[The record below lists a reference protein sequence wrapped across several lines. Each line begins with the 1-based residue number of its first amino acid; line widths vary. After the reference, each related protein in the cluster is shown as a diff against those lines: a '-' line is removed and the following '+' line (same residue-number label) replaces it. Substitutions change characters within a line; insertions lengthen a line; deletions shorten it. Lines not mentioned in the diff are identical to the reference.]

1 MNLAGEQQDI
11 CLERLREREVATKP
25 GFTIVKSFKRADSQ
39 LVEQFRGL
47 ASANISDV
55 QGKQN
60 TFDAR
65 IKPIYQPMTPICG
78 TAFTVKAR
86 PGDNLLSTK
95 AIHMAQPG
103 DVIVIAGGFEMNLS
117 VWGGVMSSMA
127 KHKGIVGVVTDA
139 LVRDVAETRDV
150 GLSVFATGL
159 TPVGP
164 TKESGGQINQPISCG
179 GVIVNPGDIIVGD
192 EDGVVV
198 VRKEEAAEILTRTH
212 ARMEL
217 ERTWFEQIARGE
229 TILEDSDDD
238 LRARGAE
245 IID

>member
-1 MNLAGEQQDI
+1 MA
-11 CLERLREREVATKP
+11 ATKP
-25 GFTIVKSFKRADSQ
+25 GFTIVKSIDRADKY

-47 ASANISDV
+47 ATANISDV

-60 TFDAR
+60 TLDAR
-65 IKPIYQPMTPICG
+65 IKPIYTPMEPLCG

-86 PGDNLLSTK
+86 PGDNLLATK
-95 AIHMAQPG
+95 AIHMARPG
-103 DVIVIAGGFEMNLS
+103 DVVVISGGFDMALS

-127 KHKGIVGVVTDA
+127 KQKGIAGVVTDG
-139 LVRDVAETRDV
+139 LVRDVAETREV
-150 GLSVFATGL
+150 GLAVFSIGL

-164 TKESGGQINQPISCG
+164 TKEGAGQINLPISCG
-179 GVIVNPGDIIVGD
+179 SVIVNPGDIVVGD

-198 VRKEEAAEILTRTH
+198 VRKEEAAFVLERTH

-217 ERTWFEQIARGE
+217 ERTWFAQIACGE
-229 TILEDSDDD
+229 AILEDTDDD

>member
-1 MNLAGEQQDI
+1 VTAK
-11 CLERLREREVATKP
+11 VATKP
-25 GFTIVKSFKRADSQ
+25 GFTIVRNFERADPA
-39 LVEQFRGL
+39 LVERFRGL

-65 IKPIYQPMTPICG
+65 VKPIYAPMEPLCG

-86 PGDNLLSTK
+86 PGDNLLATK

-103 DVIVIAGGFEMNLS
+103 DVIVIAGSYDMSIS
-117 VWGGVMSSMA
+117 VWGGVMSTIA
-127 KHKGIVGVVTDA
+127 KKKGIAGVVTDG
-139 LVRDVAETRDV
+139 LVRDVAETRQV
-150 GLSVFATGL
+150 GLAVFSIGL
-159 TPVGP
+159 TPAGP
-164 TKESGGQINQPISCG
+164 TKEGVGQINVPISVG

-198 VRKEEAAEILTRTH
+198 VRKEEAEEVLKRTH

-217 ERTWFEQIARGE
+217 EQRWFEQIARGE
-229 TILEDSDDD
+229 TILEDPDDD
-238 LRARGAE
+238 FVARGAAF
-245 IID
+245 ID